1 MLDAN
6 GAVVRYDAGEIDVP
20 ESRANAGSRRIAL
33 RFARLRTT
41 APGGGGAPIVYL
53 AGGPGGSGIE
63 AMRQEVPAFFG
74 ALRAAGDVIALDQ
87 RGTAASNAVPFC
99 PFSAPLGGEVPGT
112 RSALEELFVA
122 EARRCAAVWRSA
134 GVDLTGYTTRESTA
148 DLDDLRRALGAERL
162 RLVALSYGT
171 QLALD
176 AVRVLGPRV
185 QRVVLVGSEQPG
197 ETVKLPS
204 HTDAYLARLAARAA
218 ADPSGRYPDLVG
230 TMRRV
235 LDGLDRSPRIVTV
248 RGRRLAIG
256 GFEMRIATG
265 ALLRERGEVARV
277 PELYRA
283 MDGGDFSAAAA
294 AVARLPRGI
303 TGLRG
308 MPEAVS
314 AWSGIDPERL
324 ALLREQT
331 PAAVLADALNFPAF
345 RLRDAL
351 GVGDAGPAYRAPVRS
366 CTPALFAG
374 GDLDGRTVIEDQ
386 RAIAAGFPNA
396 AFIEL
401 RNGGHTAFRDDPRVV
416 SRVVDFLRG
425 SAVRSETLVLPPLPF
440 SQPESEGAVL

>member
-1 MLDAN
+1 
-6 GAVVRYDAGEIDVP
+6 
-20 ESRANAGSRRIAL
+20 
-33 RFARLRTT
+33 
-41 APGGGGAPIVYL
+41 
-53 AGGPGGSGIE
+53 
-63 AMRQEVPAFFG
+63 MRQEVPAFFG

-87 RGTAASNAVPFC
+87 RGTGGSNAIPFC
-99 PFSAPLGGEVPGT
+99 PFADPLAAGVPGT
-112 RSALEELFVA
+112 RSRLEELFAA
-122 EARRCAAVWRSA
+122 ESRRCAAVWRA
-134 GVDLTGYTTRESTA
+134 GDIDLDGYTTRESTD
-148 DLDDLRRALGAERL
+148 DLDDLRRALGAQRL

-171 QLALD
+171 QVALD

-185 QRVVLVGSEQPG
+185 ERVVLVGSEQPG

-235 LDGLDRSPRIVTV
+235 LNDLDRSPRIVTV
-248 RGRRLAIG
+248 RGKRVAIG

-265 ALLRERGEVARV
+265 ALLRERAEVARV

-283 MDGGDFSAAAA
+283 MDAGDFTAAA
-294 AVARLPRGI
+294 AVVGRLPRGI

-314 AWSGIDPERL
+314 AWSGIDPERF

-345 RLRDAL
+345 RLREPL
-351 GVGDAGPAYRAPVRS
+351 GVGDAGAAYRAPVRS
-366 CTPALFAG
+366 TTPALFAG

-386 RAIAAGFPNA
+386 RAIAAGFPRS

-416 SRVVDFLRG
+416 ERIVEFLNG
-425 SAVRSETLVLPPLPF
+425 AALRSETLSLPPISF
-440 SQPESEGAVL
+440 SHPESEGAVL